1 VREQGWH
8 TLEEAHW
15 RLSGLPAH
23 AAGFRDRGVI
33 AEGAPADIVVY
44 DYENLGISERET
56 LHDYPANEWRV
67 ADRGIGY
74 RNVLV
79 NGEIT
84 IENDQQTNVASG
96 SLLRNGRSAR

>member
-1 VREQGWH
+1 MREHGWH

-15 RLSGLPAH
+15 RLSALPAH
-23 AAGFRDRGVI
+23 CAGFDDRGVL

-44 DYENLGISERET
+44 DYESLAITERET
-56 LHDYPANEWRV
+56 VHDYPANEWRV

-74 RNVLV
+74 RYVLV

-84 IENDQQTNVASG
+84 IEDDQQTNVNSG
-96 SLLRNGRSAR
+96 SLLRNGRSRQ